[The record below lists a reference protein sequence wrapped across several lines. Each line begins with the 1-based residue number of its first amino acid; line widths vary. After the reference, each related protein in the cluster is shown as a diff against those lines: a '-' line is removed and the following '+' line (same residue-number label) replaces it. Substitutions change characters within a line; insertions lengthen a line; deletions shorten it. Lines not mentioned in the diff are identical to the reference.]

1 MMKRIVTP
9 YLRRFGLRLGFERDW
24 YLYLVASVIGVFM
37 GLAAVGFILP
47 LRQTEHIAEMLQGSE
62 YLWIL
67 ILLGPAIGGLIT
79 GILITLLTHDG
90 VGPGVT
96 SVIYAVQRRKGIM
109 SWKIGVRKWLAST
122 ATIASGGS
130 AGAEGPIVTIGA
142 VIGSNIAKLL
152 GTGSQHTG
160 TLLGCGAAAGLAS
173 VFNAPIA
180 GIFFVMEILL
190 RDFSLKTFT
199 PIVIA
204 AVVSSATT
212 QGILGDAALFQ
223 VGEGFFRDGLA
234 FSVSQIPTYLI
245 LGLACGLLGAAFVR
259 TLEFSERSFA
269 ATRLPIFAR
278 PVVGALLLGVLGFT
292 IFWLTSSESVPKF
305 YGNGYPMIES
315 IINPSSYFSDNDGT
329 MLKEAAPLLFGLAG
343 LALIKLVATSITVG
357 SGGAGGLFAP
367 SLFIGAATGGC
378 IGYAVHYFGWFPN
391 TSPAYF
397 ALVGMAAM
405 VAATTHAPLTAILIV
420 YEVTQ
425 SYDVILPLMF
435 AAVVSTVVARFICKD
450 SVYTFKLS
458 KLGVRMGALSDL
470 TVLRRLTPEDVQI
483 KTATVVK
490 STDSAQKL
498 VDLMESTGTSEFV
511 VTDEHD
517 KYCGMITSDDLRSAL
532 VYREAIPLLQV
543 SELQRSD
550 LPTITNEETLDLVL
564 DKFSRSDVQSL
575 VLIDPLGEILGL
587 VTRSRLMNRYQKALD
602 QDASQ

>member
-1 MMKRIVTP
+1 MKRIVTP

-47 LRQTEHIAEMLQGSE
+47 LRQTEHLAEMLQGSK
-62 YLWIL
+62 YLWLL

-130 AGAEGPIVTIGA
+130 AGAEGPIVTIGS
-142 VIGSNIAKLL
+142 VVGSNIAKIL

-223 VGEGFFRDGLA
+223 VGDGFFRDGLA

-315 IINPSSYFSDNDGT
+315 IINPSTYFSDNDGT

-483 KTATVVK
+483 KTASVVK

-498 VDLMESTGTSEFV
+498 VDLMETSGTADFV

-517 KYCGMITSDDLRSAL
+517 KYCGMVTSDDLRAAL

-550 LPTITNEETLDLVL
+550 LPTITNEETLDVVL

-575 VLIDPLGEILGL
+575 VLISQLGEILGL

-602 QDASQ
+602 QDANQ

>member
-1 MMKRIVTP
+1 MKRVLTP
-9 YLRRFGLRLGFERDW
+9 KLRRIGLRLGFERDW
-24 YLYLVASVIGVFM
+24 YLYIVAAVIGVFM

-47 LRQTEHIAEMLQGSE
+47 LRQTEHFAKMLQGSE
-62 YLWIL
+62 SLWIL
-67 ILLGPAIGGLIT
+67 VLLGPAAGGLIT
-79 GILITLLTHDG
+79 GILIKLLRHEG

-96 SVIYAVQRRKGIM
+96 SVIYAVQRKKGKL
-109 SWKIGVRKWLAST
+109 SWRIGLRKWLAST

-142 VIGSNIAKLL
+142 VVGSNIAKVL

-212 QGILGDAALFQ
+212 QGILGDAALFG

-234 FSVSQIPTYLI
+234 FSVPQIPTYLV
-245 LGLACGLLGAAFVR
+245 LGLACGLLGALFVR
-259 TLEFSERSFA
+259 SLDSTERFFSS
-269 ATRLPIFAR
+269 LPVPIYVR
-278 PVVGALLLGVLGFT
+278 PFLGALLLGALGFAV
-292 IFWLTSSESVPKF
+292 FWLMSSDTVPKF
-305 YGNGYPMIES
+305 YGNGYPMIDT
-315 IINPSSYFSDNDGT
+315 IINPSTYFTNGEDNV
-329 MLKEAAPLLFGLAG
+329 LKDAAPLLLGLAG

-378 IGYAVHYFGWFPN
+378 IGFIVHYFGWFPN

-435 AAVVSTVVARFICKD
+435 AAVVSTVVARFVCTD

-458 KLGVRMGALSDL
+458 RLGVRLGALSDL
-470 TVLRRLTPEDVQI
+470 TVLRRLTPEDVLI
-483 KTATVVK
+483 EKATIVRQ
-490 STDSAQKL
+490 TDSAQTL
-498 VDLMESTGTSEFV
+498 VDLLEETGTSDFV
-511 VTDEHD
+511 VIDEHE
-517 KYCGMITSDDLRSAL
+517 KYCGMVTAADLRAAL

-550 LPTITNEETLDLVL
+550 LPIVSNEETLDLVL

-575 VLIDPLGEILGL
+575 ALVKMQGEISGL
-587 VTRSRLMNRYQKALD
+587 ITRANLMKRYQTALN
-602 QDASQ
+602 QDVN

>member
-1 MMKRIVTP
+1 MNRILTP
-9 YLRRFGLRLGFERDW
+9 HLRKIGIRLGFERDW
-24 YLYLVASVIGVFM
+24 YLYLVAAVIGVFM

-47 LRQTEHIAEMLQGSE
+47 LRKTEHFAELLQGSE
-62 YLWIL
+62 YLWLI
-67 ILLGPAIGGLIT
+67 ILLGPAAGGLIT
-79 GILITLLTHDG
+79 GILITVLKHDG
-90 VGPGVT
+90 IGPGVT
-96 SVIYAVQRRKGIM
+96 SVIFAVQRRKGKL
-109 SWKIGVRKWLAST
+109 SWKIGLRKWLAST

-142 VIGSNIAKLL
+142 VVGSNIAKML

-204 AVVSSATT
+204 AVVSAATT
-212 QGILGDAALFQ
+212 QGILGDEALFQ

-234 FSVSQIPTYLI
+234 FSVMQIPIYLV
-245 LGLACGLLGAAFVR
+245 LGAACGLLGALFVR
-259 TLEFSERSFA
+259 SLEFSEKMFV
-269 ATRLPIFAR
+269 ATKIPLIAR
-278 PVVGALLLGVLGFT
+278 PLLGALFLGLLGFAVYWF
-292 IFWLTSSESVPKF
+292 TSSDTMPQF
-305 YGNGYPMIES
+305 YGNGYPMIEHF
-315 IINPSSYFSDNDGT
+315 INPNSYFTSESGT
-329 MLKEAAPLLFGLAG
+329 VLKDATPLLLGLAG
-343 LALIKLVATSITVG
+343 LALIKIVATSITVG

-378 IGYAVHYFGWFPN
+378 IGYIVHYFGWFPN

-397 ALVGMAAM
+397 ALVGMAAL

-435 AAVVSTVVARFICKD
+435 AAVVSTVVARFICRD

-458 KLGVRMGALSDL
+458 KLGVRLGALSDL
-470 TVLRRLTPEDVQI
+470 TILRRLTSEDVELI
-483 KTATVVK
+483 PATIVK
-490 STDSAQKL
+490 RSDSAQRL
-498 VDLMESTGTSEFV
+498 VDLMESAGTSDFV
-511 VTDEHD
+511 VTDDHN
-517 KYCGMITSDDLRSAL
+517 KYCGMVTSGDLRSAL
-532 VYREAIPLLQV
+532 VYREAVPLLQV

-550 LPTITNEETLDLVL
+550 LPTLAEDETLDLVL
-564 DKFSRSDVQSL
+564 DKFSRSDVQALALLSSK
-575 VLIDPLGEILGL
+575 GEILGL
-587 VTRSRLMNRYQKALD
+587 VSRTRLMNRYQIALNED
-602 QDASQ
+602 TD

>member
-1 MMKRIVTP
+1 MKRVLTP
-9 YLRRFGLRLGFERDW
+9 KLRRIGLRLGFDRDW
-24 YLYLVASVIGVFM
+24 YLYIVAGLIGVFM

-47 LRQTEHIAEMLQGSE
+47 LRQTEHLAAMLQGSKS
-62 YLWIL
+62 LWIL
-67 ILLGPAIGGLIT
+67 VLLGPAAGGLIT
-79 GILITLLTHDG
+79 GILIKLLNTEG

-96 SVIYAVQRRKGIM
+96 SVIYAVQRKKGRL
-109 SWKIGVRKWLAST
+109 SWRIGLRKWLAST

-142 VIGSNIAKLL
+142 VVGSTIAKIL

-190 RDFSLKTFT
+190 RDFSMKTFT

-212 QGILGDAALFQ
+212 QGILGDAALFE
-223 VGEGFFRDGLA
+223 VGEGFFGDGLA
-234 FSVSQIPTYLI
+234 FSVTQIPTYLV
-245 LGLACGLLGAAFVR
+245 LGLACGLLGAFFVR
-259 TLEFSERSFA
+259 SLDLSERFFSA
-269 ATRLPIFAR
+269 LSVPIYVR
-278 PVVGALLLGVLGFT
+278 PFIGALLLGVLGFT
-292 IFWLTSSESVPKF
+292 VFWLTSSDTVPKF
-305 YGNGYPMIES
+305 YGNGYPMIDS
-315 IINPSSYFSDNDGT
+315 IINPSTYFTNVQDSI
-329 MLKEAAPLLFGLAG
+329 LKDAAPLLLGLAG

-378 IGYAVHYFGWFPN
+378 IGYMVHYFGWFPN

-435 AAVVSTVVARFICKD
+435 AAVVSTVVARFVCKD

-458 KLGVRMGALSDL
+458 RMGVRMGALSDL
-470 TVLRRLTPEDVQI
+470 TVLRRLTPEDVLINQASI
-483 KTATVVK
+483 VK
-490 STDSAQKL
+490 QTDSAQTL
-498 VDLMESTGTSEFV
+498 VDLMETTGTSDFV
-511 VTDEHD
+511 VVDEHD
-517 KYCGMITSDDLRSAL
+517 KYCGMVTASDLRAAL

-550 LPTITNEETLDLVL
+550 LPTVSNDETLDVVL

-575 VLIDPLGEILGL
+575 VLVKMHGEISGL
-587 VTRSRLMNRYQKALD
+587 ITRANLMKRYQTALN
-602 QDASQ
+602 QDAS